1 MRESDLNTMVVSA
14 SASASVS
21 MRVEGVRREMSL
33 KALYNFFVINHS
45 IYEYTLLRFFGSFTR
60 FAVDD

>member
-1 MRESDLNTMVVSA
+1 MRSERSDSNTAVVSA
-14 SASASVS
+14 SASVCV
-21 MRVEGVRREMSL
+21 RVEGVRREMSL

>member
-1 MRESDLNTMVVSA
+1 MV
-14 SASASVS
+14 ASVS
-21 MRVEGVRREMSL
+21 VRVECVRREMSL